1 MPCSAAAMVFAV
13 GALTTRTPYSV
24 AAARST
30 LSIPTPARPT
40 TLRRPLA
47 AWKTSRVTCV
57 ESKNQL
63 VLRVSTAT
71 EHKTQRGQRSSA
83 GCQARGGAGT
93 SR

>member
-1 MPCSAAAMVFAV
+1 
-13 GALTTRTPYSV
+13 
-24 AAARST
+24 
-30 LSIPTPARPT
+30 
-40 TLRRPLA
+40 LRRPLA